1 VADTGADLAAE
12 AIRMQSRCRSVVAA
26 GNELEIIQ
34 ESIAAT
40 AREARSRLS
49 GSSGTDDGGDDLEAK
64 ATKAARAIKTIV
76 GSAEGEP
83 R

>member
-1 VADTGADLAAE
+1 
-12 AIRMQSRCRSVVAA
+12 MQSWCRAVVAA
-26 GNELEIIQ
+26 GSELEIIQ
-34 ESIAAT
+34 GSIAAT

-49 GSSGTDDGGDDLEAK
+49 GSSGTDDAGNDLEAK
-64 ATKAARAIKTIV
+64 ATRAARAIKTIV

>member
-1 VADTGADLAAE
+1 MEAE
-12 AIRMQSRCRSVVAA
+12 AIRVQSWCRAAVAA
-26 GNELEIIQ
+26 GNELEII
-34 ESIAAT
+34 EGSIAAT

-49 GSSGTDDGGDDLEAK
+49 GSSGTDDAGNDLEAT
-64 ATKAARAIKTIV
+64 ATKASRAIKTIL